1 MSSDESLTGKV
12 AATAV
17 VLVLMVPGLII
28 EPGPLSEILGLAAI
42 GSIWG
47 FDWSDLDGGGG

>member
-1 MSSDESLTGKV
+1 MSSDRSLTGKV

-17 VLVLMVPGLII
+17 VFVLMVPGLIV
-28 EPGPLSEILGLAAI
+28 EPGPLSEILGVAAI

-47 FDWSDLDGGGG
+47 FDWSDVGGGSG